1 MRSILWEDLT
11 RTEITALRD
20 RNALVV
26 IPTGATEQHG
36 DFLSTDTD
44 IVLSSQVAIRAAR
57 HVTQFPVVIAP
68 RLPFGFSPH
77 HLSWPGTISLRLETF
92 LAVLS
97 DMVRSILDAGFTR
110 ALFVNGHGGNEAPL
124 RALCGQLVTDGY
136 AVGMTNYFTPSE
148 AAWIPMLKGELK
160 RGGHACEQE
169 TALMLALHRDEP
181 EEQRRILRAIEGL
194 APRTMQPWMAPG
206 SAVDPITSAGAGW
219 PPIFH
224 ADDCGYFGD
233 PARADIENGE
243 RILEATVERLA
254 RFFVEYG
261 EATLRLG
268 VARDPARP
276 CLARPLAGQEPHP

>member
-1 MRSILWEDLT
+1 MRSLLWEDLT
-11 RTEITALRD
+11 RKEISDLRD
-20 RNALVV
+20 RNALVI
-26 IPTGATEQHG
+26 IPTGAIEQHG

-44 IVLSSQVAIRAAR
+44 IVLSSEVAARAAAR
-57 HVTQFPVVIAP
+57 VAAFPVVVAP

-92 LAVLS
+92 LSVLT
-97 DMVRSILDAGFTR
+97 DVVHSIFDAGFTR

-148 AAWIPMLKGELK
+148 SAWIPMLKGELK

-169 TALMLALHRDEP
+169 TALMLALHEDEP
-181 EEQRRILRAIEGL
+181 EEQRRVLELIRGL
-194 APRTMQPWMAPG
+194 EPRTMQPWMAPG
-206 SAVDPITSAGAGW
+206 SALDPITGAGAGW

-233 PARADIENGE
+233 PAKADVENGE

-261 EATLRLG
+261 EATFRLG
-268 VARDPARP
+268 VARDKAQPGFAHP
-276 CLARPLAGQEPHP
+276 LARK